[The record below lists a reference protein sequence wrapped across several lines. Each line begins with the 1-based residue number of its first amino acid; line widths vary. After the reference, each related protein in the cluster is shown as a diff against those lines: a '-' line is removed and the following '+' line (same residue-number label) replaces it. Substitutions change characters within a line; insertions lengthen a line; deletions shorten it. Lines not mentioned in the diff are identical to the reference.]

1 MKNILIKTLSRLLK
15 CHCRQ
20 KWSDCPFCFLSTKI
34 QIKAFERK
42 QNPKQDVTTAQ
53 KSHLKTHLVSHTG
66 GYLPV
71 HEDDDQHWQDDD
83 SCSCPQTDLSSQW
96 DSRQQRVAVVL
107 NQSQVHLQVSHENL
121 TEDMQTESEKGWVWE
136 WVNHWP
142 SYTNRAGK
150 SLKSI
155 SALDMNPCKSQQL
168 KTKDHLEARKFM
180 AVIHTEWLDLWRV
193 TVQVS
198 TVQSFHVTLLISKPS
213 LHFLFGHGS
222 GQVLALTDKKR
233 QKRRLNL
240 NLFRLHGSGFTYD
253 SCCTSTAITPP
264 GLKRN
269 GTSRFSRLIGN
280 KTGFG

>member
-1 MKNILIKTLSRLLK
+1 MKNILIKTLNRLLK

-34 QIKAFERK
+34 QIKPFERK
-42 QNPKQDVTTAQ
+42 QNPKQDVT
-53 KSHLKTHLVSHTG
+53 LVSDTG

-96 DSRQQRVAVVL
+96 DSGQQRVAVVL

-142 SYTNRAGK
+142 LHTNRAGK

-168 KTKDHLEARKFM
+168 KNQRAPLPKITLRLGSSLLSSTLSGWTSGGSQYRWVLSKVFTSHSWSPSQAFTSSLDMALVRSWPWRTKRD
-180 AVIHTEWLDLWRV
+180 
-193 TVQVS
+193 
-198 TVQSFHVTLLISKPS
+198 
-213 LHFLFGHGS
+213 
-222 GQVLALTDKKR
+222 
-233 QKRRLNL
+233 
-240 NLFRLHGSGFTYD
+240 
-253 SCCTSTAITPP
+253 
-264 GLKRN
+264 RN
-269 GTSRFSRLIGN
+269 GG
-280 KTGFG
+280 